1 VKFRLPKRKIL
12 AIAFGGAFLAGACL
26 LIWVRELGPFD
37 EERLA
42 ELPQSPVLRDRDG
55 HALFAT
61 VGPDDQWRLPVP
73 LEDVSPWLIKATLAL
88 EDERFESHLGV
99 DPLAVLR
106 ACGSNLASGRVVSGA
121 STIDMQVCR
130 MLGARPR
137 TFTAKLTEA
146 AEAFRLNSIR
156 TKKQILE
163 IYLNLAPYGGN
174 LRGVEVAARFY
185 FGKSASQ
192 LSLSEAALLAGLPQS
207 PERLRP
213 DRRLSAALVRRD
225 KAFTRMVD
233 LEIIT
238 EQEAEDARFEPL
250 DILGDSPVAPQ
261 APHYALSA
269 LARRPT
275 GGPTLLDAQLQR
287 EVERLVEARLERLAH
302 DAEIAAVLVEIK
314 SGDMVA
320 MAGSTDFRDPV
331 DGQVNGAL
339 ATRSPGSALKPFV
352 YAAAIE
358 QGRIAHDTI
367 LKDLP
372 ATFAGW
378 APRNFDRTFSGEV
391 TVEEALRRSLN
402 LPAVFLAR
410 EVGLARCLGVME
422 ACGVKLPADAAA
434 RGGLSLVLGGVETNL
449 LSLTNAY
456 ATIGRGGVRMKLR
469 FFADEKNESFRVLQ
483 VRTCAWLDRMLS
495 SRRYPPAGRSPRE
508 ISWFMRKTGTS
519 AGKRDAWAVGHNGKY
534 AAGVWVGRF
543 SGMGDEAFVGA
554 VAAEPLLADLFELS
568 LVRVDAGPVAPDP
581 LVVQRPLELSKS
593 VGEKLA
599 ILFPEDGATYQ
610 AMTDH
615 VVLQPRAT
623 AKVDLQWFLND
634 RLLDDH
640 AVSRLEV
647 MKGTHV
653 LSCLPAS
660 GDGATIR
667 FRVR

>member
-1 VKFRLPKRKIL
+1 MKFRLPKRKTL

-26 LIWVRELGPFD
+26 FVWIREFGPFD

-42 ELPQSPVLRDRDG
+42 QLPQSPVLRDRDG

-73 LEDVSPWLIKATLAL
+73 LENVSPWLIKATLAL
-88 EDERFESHLGV
+88 EDERFESHPGV

-121 STIDMQVCR
+121 STLDMQVCR

-146 AEAFRLNSIR
+146 AEALRLNSIR

-185 FGKSASQ
+185 FGKRASQ
-192 LSLSEAALLAGLPQS
+192 LSLAEAALLAGLPQS

-213 DRRLSAALVRRD
+213 DRRMSAALVRRD
-225 KAFTRMVD
+225 KAFARMVE
-233 LEIIT
+233 LEMIT
-238 EQEAEDARFEPL
+238 EAEAEDARLEPL
-250 DILGDSPVAPQ
+250 AILGDSPVAPQ

-269 LARRPT
+269 LARRPA
-275 GGPTLLDAQLQR
+275 GGPTLIDAQLQR
-287 EVERLVEARLERLAH
+287 EVERLVEARLERFAQ
-302 DAEIAAVLVEIK
+302 DAEIAVVLVEIK
-314 SGDMVA
+314 TGDVVV
-320 MAGSTDFRDPV
+320 MAGSTDFRDPF

-367 LKDLP
+367 IKDLP

-391 TVEEALRRSLN
+391 TAEEALRRSLN

-456 ATIGRGGVRMKLR
+456 ATIGRGGERLNPR
-469 FFADEKNESFRVLQ
+469 FFADEPMEVFRVLDE
-483 VRTCAWLDRMLS
+483 RTCAWLDHMLS
-495 SRRYPPAGRSPRE
+495 SRRFPPAGRSANE

-519 AGKRDAWAVGHNGKY
+519 AGKRDAWAVGHNGRY
-534 AAGVWVGRF
+534 AAGVWIGRF

-554 VAAEPLLADLFELS
+554 LAAEPLLTDLFDLRK
-568 LVRVDAGPVAPDP
+568 VRVDREPPAPEH
-581 LVVQRPLELSKS
+581 LVVRRPLPTMNAA
-593 VGEKLA
+593 GEKLA
-599 ILFPEDGATYQ
+599 ILFPENGAIYQ
-610 AMTDH
+610 ATKDH
-615 VVLQPRAT
+615 VVLLPRAT
-623 AKVDLQWFLND
+623 QGSGVKWFLND
-634 RLLDDH
+634 RLLDAASVTH
-640 AVSRLEV
+640 LEV
-647 MKGTHV
+647 RQGTHR
-653 LSCLPAS
+653 LSCQPAE
-660 GDGATIR
+660 GEGATVR